1 MSKQTEA
8 LTNKISGKPENK
20 LPETFTGKKSGEIQ
34 LLLDK
39 YKGAI
44 AQVIPTHLNA
54 EKLIGLA
61 VHTLSHNPELMSCSI
76 QSVIGGVIQAS
87 IMGFELNTA
96 LGHCYLIPRNNK
108 KTGIKEA
115 VFQLGY
121 KGMSDLA
128 YRHPKVVSVTTRAVY
143 EGETFIHEEG
153 LTPVLQHRNIKGTGR
168 LTHAYAIVTLTN
180 GGKIFEVMNREQ
192 IESIRMRS
200 EGSSSIYSPW
210 SNKYQSDYAQM
221 AMKTVLRRIFNKGEM
236 PYSIEM
242 KYAAVDDNRI
252 DLGNFM
258 QNQSGEV
265 DLTSLED
272 ASVEVI
278 PNEAAPVIP
287 DPVEE
292 EKPAEDKTKNSLN
305 DDFVKQ
311 VKSSLFHQIKEEN
324 RKTPEGKAKLIEILT
339 TYRVDNLTRLV
350 ELANEEDLQKV
361 LDMIKSVNAEVA
373 SKEENK

>member
-1 MSKQTEA
+1 
-8 LTNKISGKPENK
+8 
-20 LPETFTGKKSGEIQ
+20 
-34 LLLDK
+34 
-39 YKGAI
+39 
-44 AQVIPTHLNA
+44 
-54 EKLIGLA
+54 
-61 VHTLSHNPELMSCSI
+61 
-76 QSVIGGVIQAS
+76 
-87 IMGFELNTA
+87 
-96 LGHCYLIPRNNK
+96 
-108 KTGIKEA
+108 
-115 VFQLGY
+115 
-121 KGMSDLA
+121 MSDLA

-292 EKPAEDKTKNSLN
+292 EKPAKVYKSTPATPATPATPVIPEEEKPAEDKTKNSLN